1 MPLLLTASVTTAV
14 PASVAWR
21 AVVDWPGQ
29 SRWIPFTTVEVRLAT
44 GPGAADPEHTDAG
57 IGVRVEALSGVRV
70 GPLRIGLLD
79 RFVVTGWSPPDEDG
93 PTSTGAGE
101 VEVLHLGPGFT
112 GVGTIRVLSAAGGS
126 IIAVTES
133 FLPPGGAPAALVVR
147 PLLPVLRAGLTYSL
161 RRLAALLEREAE
173 R

>member
-1 MPLLLTASVTTAV
+1 MPLLLTASVTVKV
-14 PASVAWR
+14 PVATAWR
-21 AVVDWPGQ
+21 AVIDWPGQ
-29 SRWIPFTTVEVRLAT
+29 SRWIPFTTVTAV
-44 GPGAADPEHTDAG
+44 PSPERPDTDEG
-57 IGVRVEALSGVRV
+57 IGVRVEALSGIRL

-79 RFVVTGWSPPDEDG
+79 RFVVTGWTAPSEHGPDGTG
-93 PTSTGAGE
+93 PHE

-133 FLPPGGAPAALVVR
+133 FLPPGGAPAAIIVR
-147 PLLPVLRAGLTYSL
+147 PLLPVLRAGLTFSL
-161 RRLAALLEREAE
+161 RRLAALLERGE

>member
-1 MPLLLTASVTTAV
+1 MPLLLTASVTADV
-14 PASVAWR
+14 PAAVAWR

-29 SRWIPFTTVEVRLAT
+29 SRWIPFTTVEVDSAT
-44 GPGAADPEHTDAG
+44 GLRSGDAG
-57 IGVRVEALSGVRV
+57 IGVRVESLSGIRV

-79 RFVVTGWSPPDEDG
+79 RFVVTGWTPPTEDG
-93 PTSTGAGE
+93 PGE

-133 FLPPGGAPAALVVR
+133 FLPPGGAAAAVVVR

-161 RRLAALLEREAE
+161 RRLASLLEREA
-173 R
+173 RR